1 MKIQHQ
7 RQRKRVDLVTV
18 PNETQMD
25 SDQYTLCDLLFKK
38 RIILPVRVNAYLRIG
53 VYRRL
58 TFACL
63 ILSIA
68 VPSLSSPD
76 TQLNFPPVRLNP
88 TEPPAR
94 LISAYRLFKDP
105 KRQIPNGRVVPYD
118 LNTPHFADYANL
130 HRFIWLPKG
139 KSITYYHDKLEFPIG
154 AVIIITVGY
163 LNDIRSGHRPAS
175 PEGEQII
182 ETRLLV
188 HRKEGWTGLQYI
200 WDQDTTDAHLSLLGG
215 KVEVSWIHYDGKK
228 RNHTYLMPNQN
239 QCNQCHQINDTV
251 IPLGPIKAQ
260 YLNKDYAYSEETD
273 NFGSTSTAT
282 SVENQLLHWTR
293 IGYLSG
299 IPENIDEIPRI
310 PVWNDP
316 TTGTVEERAR
326 AYLDMNCSSCHQPN
340 GLAST
345 SGLDLMYDQKIPVR
359 YGVFKAPVAAGRG
372 TGDARFA
379 IQPGRPESSMLLQR
393 LASTDPGVRMPIVGR
408 SLVHEEGVALIEE
421 WIGQMKF
428 SEMTRL
434 QSTLDQRKAIHL
446 ERLKD

>member
-38 RIILPVRVNAYLRIG
+38 RIILPVRANAYLRIG
-53 VYRRL
+53 VYRWL

-105 KRQIPNGRVVPYD
+105 KRQIPNDRVVPYD

-163 LNDIRSGHRPAS
+163 LNDIRSDRRPAS
-175 PEGEQII
+175 PESEQII

-345 SGLDLMYDQKIPVR
+345 PGLDLTSDQKIPVR

-372 TGDARFA
+372 AGDARFA